1 VSARH
6 AGLLGLLAAIWG
18 GSYLLIKYALEGFS
32 PAMVVFGRTLLGAGV
47 LYAVIR
53 AQGGQA
59 RAALGDVRRRPWVA
73 LLLGALAIATPFL
86 LISFGELEVPSGL
99 TAVLIAPAPLFV
111 AIFAPLL
118 DPTERIGRRQAVG
131 LVVGMAGVALLV
143 GVETVDRFVE
153 FLGAL
158 GILAASASYA
168 LSSFMVKGAY
178 RGMPAL
184 TTSCI
189 SVGTGALLSAP
200 AALAT
205 APGHTPDLRSS
216 LALVALGVAGTAAA
230 FVIFYRLIA
239 EIGAGRASLVSYLIP
254 PLSLMYGA
262 TLLDES
268 ITGASLGGLALIL
281 VGVALASGA
290 RARPAEGIP
299 EGAEAGAAA
308 EPVSPPGSD
317 GPRRASRPP
326 TPPAP
331 SRPRASSRNP
341 RA

>member
-6 AGLLGLLAAIWG
+6 AGLLALLAAIWG

-53 AQGGQA
+53 AQGGRA
-59 RAALGDVRRRPWVA
+59 REALGDVRRRPGVA
-73 LLLGALAIATPFL
+73 LLLGALAITTPFL

-118 DPTERIGRRQAVG
+118 DPSERIGRRQAVG
-131 LVVGMAGVALLV
+131 LVVGLAGVALLV
-143 GVETVDRFVE
+143 GVETVDRLVE
-153 FLGAL
+153 LLGAL

-178 RGMPAL
+178 RGLPSL

-189 SVGTGALLSAP
+189 SVGTGALLTAP
-200 AALAT
+200 AAIAT
-205 APGHTPDLRSS
+205 SPGHTPDLRSS
-216 LALVALGVAGTAAA
+216 LALAVLGVAGTAAA

-239 EIGAGRASLVSYLIP
+239 EIGAGRAALVSYLVP
-254 PLSLMYGA
+254 PLSLAYGA

-290 RARPAEGIP
+290 PARGAP
-299 EGAEAGAAA
+299 EGAEAAVAA
-308 EPVSPPGSD
+308 SPPGSD
-317 GPRRASRPP
+317 GPRRASRPQ

-331 SRPRASSRNP
+331 SHRRASSRSP
-341 RA
+341 KA